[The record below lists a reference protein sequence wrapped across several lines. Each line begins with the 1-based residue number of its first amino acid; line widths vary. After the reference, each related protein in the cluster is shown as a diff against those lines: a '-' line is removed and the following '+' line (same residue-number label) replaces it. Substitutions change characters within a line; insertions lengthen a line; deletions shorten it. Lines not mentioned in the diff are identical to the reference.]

1 MVSLVVAIL
10 WLVCTSCSLTVDIA
24 ILTLKPLTDHVTP
37 IMAFHDRGHSF
48 PVLQGMTFY
57 TQRKINR
64 NNIKRDIGCHILNGL
79 NFNKKW
85 RETLKASHSTI
96 FWKIH
101 WKKWNDSLRDV
112 FIQQMHSHKHSHS
125 SCTQREIYDHVL
137 EEKNSAKGLNFN
149 KKWRN
154 TTKDTHRMI
163 FWRRRR
169 KSTRCQLQTH
179 LHLMAA
185 FA

>member
-1 MVSLVVAIL
+1 
-10 WLVCTSCSLTVDIA
+10 
-24 ILTLKPLTDHVTP
+24 
-37 IMAFHDRGHSF
+37 MAFHRGHSF
-48 PVLQGMTFY
+48 AVLQGMTFH

-64 NNIKRDIGCHILNGL
+64 NNIKRDIGFHILNGL
-79 NFNKKW
+79 NFNKKR
-85 RETLKASHSTI
+85 RETSKATHSTI
-96 FWKIH
+96 FWKRH

-112 FIQQMHSHKHSHS
+112 FIQKMYSHKHTHTHS
-125 SCTQREIYDHVL
+125 SCTQREICNHVL

-154 TTKDTHRMI
+154 TTKGTHRII

-169 KSTRCQLQTH
+169 KSTVRQLQTL